1 MNHQEKALEYF
12 GNNFN
17 CSQAVFTA
25 FAPELGFDEETAL
38 RLAAGFGGGARK
50 GELCGAVAGALMVLG
65 MKYGHCHLGDAAEK
79 NESNRIAA
87 DFMNRFLAANESV
100 VCRELLKRKPT
111 KPVDPALIK
120 DRPVSHAVCPEL
132 VRCAAEIVDEM
143 IKELDSKE
151 QA

>member
-12 GNNFN
+12 GSNFN
-17 CSQAVFTA
+17 CSQAVFAA

-50 GELCGAVAGALMVLG
+50 GELCGAVSGALMVLG
-65 MKYGHCHLGDAAEK
+65 MKYGHCHLGNADEK
-79 NESNRIAA
+79 AESNRIAA

-132 VRCAAEIVDEM
+132 VCCAAEIVEQMTAEFDA
-143 IKELDSKE
+143 KE